1 MDSSLSLMVLGLVAL
16 GAVLWWLFDRHEK
29 RREAAG
35 QPRHSALRLIF
46 AAAALLTMLFS
57 GGCGLL
63 FLANMDGQY
72 VTWQVVGLFA
82 GPPFLIGLLVW
93 WLSMRRGVVVPPP

>member
-1 MDSSLSLMVLGLVAL
+1 MDTSLLLLVLGLLAL
-16 GAVLWWLFDRHEK
+16 GAVLWVLLDRHEK

-35 QPRHSALRLIF
+35 RPRHSALRLIF

-72 VTWQVVGLFA
+72 VTWQVVGTLS
-82 GPPFLIGLLVW
+82 GPPFVIGLVVW
-93 WLSMRRGVVVPPP
+93 WLAMRRGSPTV